1 MAHANRKLMGALI
14 ALAAVLGT
22 AVIAWGAWALSH
34 PDSPAAQQDAPAA
47 EPIPGSEIIEQ
58 ARPEG
63 DNDADEDAAD
73 QGAGEKD
80 DEATTSPDP
89 IDARVREAVES
100 MTLEEKVAQLFV
112 VRPEDITKVGT
123 QTAAGEATRQA
134 LERWPVGG
142 ICYFAK
148 NLTDPAQTRS
158 MLANTQAY
166 YEQITGLPCFLAVDE
181 EGGTVARVGA
191 NKAFGVPW
199 VGNMA
204 DCTSVEDA
212 RSKAQT
218 IASYL
223 TDLGFNLDFAPDADI
238 ASVEGSSLAKRSFGG
253 TADEVAP
260 KVKAQVEAFLEGGVL
275 CSAKHFPGIGGAVGD
290 SHESTIMVNSTPE
303 ELRSNELV
311 PFESAI
317 EADVPFVM
325 VGHLTVPNVTGDYVA
340 ASLNPKIVTD
350 LLRGELGFDGIVITD
365 SLGMGAVV
373 GDYGYDE
380 IGVAALEAG
389 VDMLLMP
396 ADFEACYQGVLDA
409 VHEGRLTE
417 ERIDESVVR
426 IVSAKLGH
434 LG

>member
-1 MAHANRKLMGALI
+1 MARGSNRRFVG
-14 ALAAVLGT
+14 AAVSFAAVVGV
-22 AVIAWGAWALSH
+22 AVIVWGAWALAHPSSPVRGSGEATSSSPEVEPAPE
-34 PDSPAAQQDAPAA
+34 PDSESDEETA
-47 EPIPGSEIIEQ
+47 
-58 ARPEG
+58 G
-63 DNDADEDAAD
+63 D
-73 QGAGEKD
+73 GEKD
-80 DEATTSPDP
+80 EAADDATGAEDSPD
-89 IDARVREAVES
+89 AEVAAVVER

-166 YEQITGLPCFLAVDE
+166 YEEITGLPCFLAVDE

-191 NKAFGVPW
+191 NRAYGVPW

-204 DCTSVEDA
+204 DCASVEDA
-212 RSKAQT
+212 RAKAET
-218 IASYL
+218 IAGYL

-238 ASVEGSSLAKRSFGG
+238 ASVEGSSLAKRSFGA
-253 TADEVAP
+253 TADEVTP
-260 KVKAQVEAFLEGGVL
+260 KVKAQVEAFLERGLL

-290 SHESTIMVNSTPE
+290 SHEGAITVTSTLD
-303 ELRSNELV
+303 ELRESELL
-311 PFESAI
+311 PFGGAI
-317 EADVPFVM
+317 EAGVPFVM
-325 VGHLTVPNVTGDYVA
+325 VGHLSVPNVTGNDVA
-340 ASLNPKIVTD
+340 ASLNPVIIQD
-350 LLRGELGFDGIVITD
+350 LLRDELGFEGIVITD

-373 GDYGYDE
+373 GNYGYDE

-389 VDMLLMP
+389 VDMILMP

-417 ERIDESVVR
+417 ERIDESVSR
-426 IVSAKLGH
+426 IVAAKLEL